1 MAKSLKIN
9 YLLNLTNTIT
19 GIVFP
24 IIAFPYA
31 ARIMLADGIGLINFY
46 SSIINYIA
54 LFSCLGI
61 PMYAIRE
68 IAKVR
73 DDIQER
79 NKITLEILFLHLG
92 LTSLGYVAVSII
104 ASFIPQ
110 VQTHVPLFLL
120 LSATIIL
127 TTIGC
132 EWFYIGTEDFLY
144 ITVRGVIVKSVSLIF
159 LFVLVRTKED
169 IMWYA
174 LYTVIGSLGG
184 NIFNFF
190 RLRKLVDLKSI
201 DLKELKPLNHLK
213 PALRIFVLN
222 LIISIYC
229 NLNTVMLGFMK
240 GNESVGLF
248 TAATRLTQVI
258 LALVSSMSTVM
269 LSRFTNLIAN
279 NQTDRFEALAKKVI
293 TFVVAITLPLMVG
306 LFAVAPMLIPIF
318 CGEAY
323 DGAVLTL
330 QLLSSIVVSIG
341 LSNVLGIQILYP
353 MGKENIVIIS
363 TAFGAVLNFMLNI
376 ILRWVVNA
384 VLLMLIPY
392 VVPGIEMKNFGTALV
407 AALVLAFVNALIKP
421 ILILLTLPINLL
433 TLGLFIL
440 VINGLMFWLVSAIVK
455 GFYISGFWPAFF
467 AALVFSIF
475 SLVLN
480 YFLD

>member
-376 ILRWVVNA
+376 ILIPQYSQNGAAIATIVAEACVTIVMMIVGKNHIPIKWKQTAFLKYIISSVVMGIA
-384 VLLMLIPY
+384 VLYSIATIELSIIPKFLFVVVIGVGTYFLCLMI
-392 VVPGIEMKNFGTALV
+392 MKDTL
-407 AALVLAFVNALIKP
+407 LKE
-421 ILILLTLPINLL
+421 LILLIR
-433 TLGLFIL
+433 
-440 VINGLMFWLVSAIVK
+440 K
-455 GFYISGFWPAFF
+455 G
-467 AALVFSIF
+467 
-475 SLVLN
+475 N
-480 YFLD
+480 